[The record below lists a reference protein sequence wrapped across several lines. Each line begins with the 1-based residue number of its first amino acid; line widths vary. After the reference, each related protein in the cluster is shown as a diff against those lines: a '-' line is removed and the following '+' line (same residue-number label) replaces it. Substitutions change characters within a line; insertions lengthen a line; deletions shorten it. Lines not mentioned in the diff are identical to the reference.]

1 MTLHAAAA
9 HFLETCQCVC
19 VCVCVLEHLM
29 QGSREREKEIAD
41 KGINRNTEASAMCT
55 HWSSQ
60 PLANKPFLC
69 GVRPVLPAA
78 TQTYTRIT
86 DVTRIQEGVAAYY
99 ILTAHTRCLAW
110 LGLFKRLRLD
120 KQRGFRLCSLLI
132 SSPSACICHISPVLL
147 LLQTSNMPHT
157 QKRKRKQNPH
167 KRP

>member
-1 MTLHAAAA
+1 
-9 HFLETCQCVC
+9 
-19 VCVCVLEHLM
+19 M

-41 KGINRNTEASAMCT
+41 KSINRITEVRAMCT

-60 PLANKPFLC
+60 PLANKLLLC

-78 TQTYTRIT
+78 MHTRKHTRTIT

-132 SSPSACICHISPVLL
+132 SSPPACICHISPLLL

-167 KRP
+167 KQP